1 MPRPGCPPC
10 FSVAGTVF
18 FRKGYDKMKKRRD
31 AIFYFLILLPAMS
44 LFVVFFVIPVA
55 QSLLLSFTD
64 SYGMRSSYRWVGL
77 SNYIEALTDKS
88 FVSTIS
94 LTFKYTSVAVL
105 AGNLLSLAL
114 ALMLDRPVR
123 GRNLLRS
130 VFFIPNIMSV
140 LVVGY
145 VWRFV
150 YTGAVPDILELLRQ
164 PIVAVLG
171 KPQSV
176 IYALAVVGIWNCAG
190 YYMIIYLS
198 SLQAISDDL
207 LEAAEIDGANGWHV
221 LWNIKLPLISPTLF
235 TCLILSCAAHMKTFE
250 IPYTMTSGGP
260 AGASTTMVLK
270 IYNTAYNANRTG
282 YATAQSTIFFLLLA
296 SVSLVLTIFM
306 RRREDKL
313 S

>member
-1 MPRPGCPPC
+1 
-10 FSVAGTVF
+10 
-18 FRKGYDKMKKRRD
+18 MKKKRD
-31 AIFYFLILLPAMS
+31 AIFYLLILLPALS
-44 LFVVFFVIPVA
+44 LFVVFFVVPVL
-55 QSLLLSFTD
+55 QSLVLSFTD
-64 SYGMRSSYRWVGL
+64 SYGMKSSYNWVGL
-77 SNYIEALTDKS
+77 SNYKEALTDKS
-88 FVSTIS
+88 FVDTIS
-94 LTFKYTSVAVL
+94 ITLTYALVAVI
-105 AGNLLSLAL
+105 AGNLLSLTL
-114 ALMLDRPVR
+114 ALMLDRPIR
-123 GRNLLRS
+123 GRNLMRS
-130 VFFIPNIMSV
+130 AFFIPNIMSL

-145 VWRFV
+145 IWRFV
-150 YTGAVPDILELLRQ
+150 YTGALPDILEVIKL
-164 PIVAVLG
+164 PATAVLG

-198 SLQAISDDL
+198 SLQTISDDL

-221 LWNIKLPLISPTLF
+221 LWNIKLPLISPTIF

-260 AGASTTMVLK
+260 AGASMTMVLK

-282 YATAQSTIFFLLLA
+282 YATAQSTIFFVLLA
-296 SVSLVLTIFM
+296 SVSLALTIFM

>member
-1 MPRPGCPPC
+1 
-10 FSVAGTVF
+10 
-18 FRKGYDKMKKRRD
+18 MKKKRD
-31 AIFYFLILLPAMS
+31 AIFYLLILLPALS
-44 LFVVFFVIPVA
+44 LFVVFFVVPVL
-55 QSLLLSFTD
+55 QSLVLSFTD
-64 SYGMRSSYRWVGL
+64 SYGMKSSYNWVGL
-77 SNYIEALTDKS
+77 SNYKEALTDKS
-88 FVSTIS
+88 FVDTIS
-94 LTFKYTSVAVL
+94 ITLTYALVAVI
-105 AGNLLSLAL
+105 AGNLLSLTL
-114 ALMLDRPVR
+114 ALMLDRPIR
-123 GRNLLRS
+123 GRNLMRS
-130 VFFIPNIMSV
+130 AFFIPNIMSL

-145 VWRFV
+145 IWRFV
-150 YTGAVPDILELLRQ
+150 YTGALPDILEVLKL
-164 PIVAVLG
+164 PATAVLG

-198 SLQAISDDL
+198 SLQTISDDL

-221 LWNIKLPLISPTLF
+221 LWNIKLPLISPTIF

-260 AGASTTMVLK
+260 AGASMTMVLK

-282 YATAQSTIFFLLLA
+282 YATAQSTIFFVLLA
-296 SVSLVLTIFM
+296 SVSLALTIFM